1 VFLFALVAIVGGQTR
16 TVWDGVYTEAQSA
29 RGREEYRIYCQ
40 SCHLEDLSGGIDNN
54 SERVPALRRDG
65 FGLSRRT
72 LDNLYSFI
80 VESMPGDAPGTLS
93 GKTYVD
99 VIAYILQQNGF
110 PAGTRELEPS
120 IEALA
125 AIQIIRKP

>member
-1 VFLFALVAIVGGQTR
+1 MTLAAVIGGQSR
-16 TVWDGVYTEAQSA
+16 TVWDGVYTESQAL

-72 LDNLYSFI
+72 LDNLYSFVI
-80 VESMPGDAPGTLS
+80 ESMPGDNPGGLS

-110 PAGTRELEPS
+110 PAGVRELEPS
-120 IEALA
+120 VEGLA